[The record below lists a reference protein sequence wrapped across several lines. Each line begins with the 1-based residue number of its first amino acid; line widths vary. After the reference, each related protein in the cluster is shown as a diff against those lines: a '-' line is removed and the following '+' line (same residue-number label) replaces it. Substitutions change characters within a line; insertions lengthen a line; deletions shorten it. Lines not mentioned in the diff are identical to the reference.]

1 MSIPNYQR
9 FMYPFLELLRD
20 QEEHT
25 LQEAYRYLAD
35 YFNLSKEERAE
46 LLPSGKQ
53 LVFQNRIGW
62 ARTYLKNA
70 GLLKNVRRGT
80 FIITERGLEILNNPE
95 INEIT
100 QQNLLKYEEFRKFKK
115 INDSLDED
123 NLELN
128 THEIQEEQL
137 TPQEKLEE
145 SFKVLEKQV
154 SEELLDKVKSCSP
167 DFFERL
173 VVELLVSM
181 GYGGS
186 IEDAGRA
193 IGRSGDEGIDGI
205 IKEDVLGLD
214 MIYVQAKRWE
224 NIVGRP
230 EIQKFAGSLEGMR
243 ARKGVFITTSDFTKE
258 AREYVGKIE
267 KKIILMNGSDL
278 AKFMMKFNV
287 GVSDVIQYTIKRIDL
302 DYFEE

>member
-95 INEIT
+95 INELT

-123 NLELN
+123 NLEFN
-128 THEIQEEQL
+128 THGIQEEQL

>member
-230 EIQKFAGSLEGMR
+230 EIQKFTGSLEGLR